1 MGHFVCC
8 WPTKCC
14 QSLWLHDVISTV
26 YRHRDGIFCC
36 LINCIERNDILIFL
50 SHSQAGNNMGEVECS
65 LQPIKRKQKITKWV
79 KIKSDNYHFLNNN
92 LLAGDV
98 LTLCLPWPTRVGIL
112 HWGASAVEKPPLTVL
127 VPLSITML
135 CPITPSCL
143 LSGFMAGEEVELE
156 EGSGKLAN

>member
-1 MGHFVCC
+1 MGHFICC

-26 YRHRDGIFCC
+26 YRHRDGTFCC

-79 KIKSDNYHFLNNN
+79 KIKSDNHHFLTNN
-92 LLAGDV
+92 LPAGDV

-143 LSGFMAGEEVELE
+143 LSGFMAGEEVEVE
-156 EGSGKLAN
+156 EDLVN